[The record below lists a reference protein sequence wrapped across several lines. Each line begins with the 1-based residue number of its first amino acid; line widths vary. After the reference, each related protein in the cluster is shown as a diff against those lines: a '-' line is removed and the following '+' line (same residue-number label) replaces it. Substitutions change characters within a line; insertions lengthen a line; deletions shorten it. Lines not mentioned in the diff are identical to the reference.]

1 MAGRRADR
9 IAVRIQ
15 EEVTRLLREGV
26 PDSRVGNVSV
36 IGVSVNDDLTLAI
49 IRWLPFGGI
58 GDRDSIAA
66 GLKAVAPQLRG
77 PVGRSLG
84 IRHSPE
90 LRFEL
95 DRNVEYA
102 ARIDDLFAQIR
113 KPDPAPEPGEDAD
126 S

>member
-1 MAGRRADR
+1 MR
-9 IAVRIQ
+9 VQ

-26 PDSRVGNVSV
+26 PDPRVGNVSV
-36 IGVSVNDDLTLAI
+36 IGVSVNDDLSVAI

-58 GDRDSIAA
+58 GNRVAIAE
-66 GLKAVAPQLRG
+66 GLKAVAPMLRG
-77 PVGRSLG
+77 PVGRALG

-102 ARIDDLFAQIR
+102 AQIDDLFAR
-113 KPDPAPEPGEDAD
+113 LDVPPLPEEG
-126 S
+126 

>member
-9 IAVRIQ
+9 IANRVQ
-15 EEVTRLLREGV
+15 EEITRLLREGV
-26 PDSRVGNVSV
+26 PDERVGNVSV
-36 IGVSVNDDLTLAI
+36 IGVTVNDDLTCAT

-58 GDRDSIAA
+58 GDRVAIAE
-66 GLKAVAPQLRG
+66 GLKTVAPYLRG

-102 ARIDDLFAQIR
+102 ARMDDLFASLP
-113 KPDPAPEPGEDAD
+113 KPVEDD

>member
-9 IAVRIQ
+9 VAVRIQ

-26 PDSRVGNVSV
+26 SDPRVGNVSI

-49 IRWLPFGGI
+49 IRWLPFGGS
-58 GDRDSIAA
+58 GDRATIAA
-66 GLKAVAPQLRG
+66 GLKAVAPMLRG

-102 ARIDDLFAQIR
+102 AHMDDLFAQLR
-113 KPDPAPEPGEDAD
+113 RDRPAPPPEGEE

>member
-9 IAVRIQ
+9 IAVRVQ

-26 PDSRVGNVSV
+26 PDPRVGNVSV
-36 IGVSVNDDLTLAI
+36 IGVSVNDDLSVAI

-58 GDRDSIAA
+58 GNRVAIAE
-66 GLKAVAPQLRG
+66 GLKAVAPMLRG
-77 PVGRSLG
+77 PVGRALG

-95 DRNVEYA
+95 DKNVEYA
-102 ARIDDLFAQIR
+102 AHIDDLFAR
-113 KPDPAPEPGEDAD
+113 LDVPPPEESG
-126 S
+126 

>member
-1 MAGRRADR
+1 MR
-9 IAVRIQ
+9 VQ

-26 PDSRVGNVSV
+26 PDPRVGNVTV
-36 IGVSVNDDLTLAI
+36 IGVSVNDDLSVAI

-58 GDRDSIAA
+58 GNRTTIAE
-66 GLKAVAPQLRG
+66 GLKAVAPMLRG

-95 DRNVEYA
+95 DKNVEYA
-102 ARIDDLFAQIR
+102 AHIDDLFAR
-113 KPDPAPEPGEDAD
+113 LDVPKAEESG
-126 S
+126 

>member
-1 MAGRRADR
+1 MAGHRADR
-9 IAVRIQ
+9 IAVRVQ

-26 PDSRVGNVSV
+26 IDPRVGNVSV
-36 IGVSVNDDLTLAI
+36 LGVTVTDDLSLAT
-49 IRWLPFGGI
+49 IRWLPFGGV
-58 GDRDSIAA
+58 GDRDAISA
-66 GLKAVAPQLRG
+66 GLKAVAPMLRG
-77 PVGRSLG
+77 PVGRCLG

-102 ARIDDLFAQIR
+102 AHMDDVFARIR
-113 KPDPAPEPGEDAD
+113 KSGEEP

>member
-9 IAVRIQ
+9 IAVRVQ

-26 PDSRVGNVSV
+26 ADPRVGNVSV
-36 IGVSVNDDLTLAI
+36 IGVSVNDDLSVAI
-49 IRWLPFGGI
+49 VRWLPFGGVGNRVTI
-58 GDRDSIAA
+58 GE
-66 GLKAVAPQLRG
+66 GLKAVAPMLRG

-102 ARIDDLFAQIR
+102 AHIDDIFA
-113 KPDPAPEPGEDAD
+113 KLVVPPPEEEE
-126 S
+126 